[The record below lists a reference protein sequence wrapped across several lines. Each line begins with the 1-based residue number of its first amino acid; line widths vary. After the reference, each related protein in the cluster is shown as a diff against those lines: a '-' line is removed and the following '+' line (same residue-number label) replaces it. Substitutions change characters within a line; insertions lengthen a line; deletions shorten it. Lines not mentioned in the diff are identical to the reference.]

1 MIKQD
6 TVKFENKGE
15 IKMIA
20 HRGLSGL
27 ERENTCPAFVA
38 AGVKGYYGIETDV
51 HVTKDGKIIVFHDD
65 SLKRLTGIDK
75 VVEECDFGFLRK
87 LKLTDTDGVTSRADL
102 FLPTLE
108 EYICICKK
116 YGKVAVLEL
125 KNPMEEKYV
134 FEIAEKISQMG
145 WFEKTIFI
153 SFAGENLV
161 ALKKRYPNATAQFL
175 TETASDEVFNFM
187 IENDLD
193 ADLGENCVSKEFVDK
208 LHAAGKKV
216 NVWTVD
222 SLKEAEFLKAC
233 GVDFITTNILE

>member
-1 MIKQD
+1 MSAKTTIQ
-6 TVKFENKGE
+6 FNKGG

-38 AGVKGYYGIETDV
+38 AGVKSYYGIETDV
-51 HVTKDGKIIVFHDD
+51 HVTKDGEIIVYHDD
-65 SLKRLTGIDK
+65 DLSRLVGVDK
-75 VVEECDFGFLRK
+75 VVEECTFDELREFR
-87 LKLTDTDGVTSRADL
+87 LKDTDDVTSRADL

-108 EYICICKK
+108 EYIGICKK
-116 YGKVAVLEL
+116 YDKIAVLEL
-125 KNPMEEKYV
+125 KNPMEEKY
-134 FEIAEKISQMG
+134 ILKIVETIKRMD

-161 ALKKRYPNATAQFL
+161 TLKKAYPTAMAQFL
-175 TETASDEVFNFM
+175 TETTSEEDFNFM
-187 IENDLD
+187 LENDLD
-193 ADLGENCVSKEFVDK
+193 ADLCKDSVTKEFVDK

-222 SLKEAEFLKAC
+222 TLDCAEYLKAC
-233 GVDFITTNILE
+233 GVDFITSNILE

>member
-1 MIKQD
+1 MTDTIK
-6 TVKFENKGE
+6 FINKGE

-38 AGVKGYYGIETDV
+38 AGVKSYYGIETDV

-65 SLKRLTGIDK
+65 NLLRLTGLDK
-75 VVEECDFGFLRK
+75 IVEECTFDELRE
-87 LKLTDTDGVTSRADL
+87 LTLTDTDGKTKRKDL

-108 EYICICKK
+108 EYISICKK
-116 YGKVAVLEL
+116 YDKVAVLEL
-125 KNPMEEKYV
+125 KNPMQEQ
-134 FEIAEKISQMG
+134 FIREIADTVTAMG

-161 ALKKRYPNATAQFL
+161 VLKKYKPSATAQFL
-175 TETASDEVFNFM
+175 TEVANDETFHFM
-187 IENDLD
+187 VENDLD
-193 ADLGENCVSKEFVDK
+193 ADLCGYCVSKEFVDR

-216 NVWTVD
+216 NVWTLD
-222 SLKEAEFLKAC
+222 KLEHAELAKQFC
-233 GVDFITTNILE
+233 VDFITTNILE